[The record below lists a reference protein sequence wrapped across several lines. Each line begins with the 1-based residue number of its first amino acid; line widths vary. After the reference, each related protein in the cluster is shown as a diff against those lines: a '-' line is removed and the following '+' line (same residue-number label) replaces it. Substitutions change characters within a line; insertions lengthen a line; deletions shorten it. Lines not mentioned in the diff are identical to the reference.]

1 MPSVLVVESQPSIRT
16 VVRYQLESEGL
27 EGFFAE
33 DLEQAWQLLVAERP
47 SAAVV
52 EVNGGGDGWGFV
64 RRMRSDGRF
73 ESLPVVVLAGQLES
87 EVVEQAKRLA
97 CDYLSKPFAA
107 SVLLGKLD
115 ALMDN
120 ENRRGGGGANPVS
133 PEAAEPEQLRVDMVS
148 AVVIVLLDH
157 YRIEGSVHLPPE
169 LGRFSD
175 AWESIMRDPRL
186 FIPITDAR
194 VFPGDVEDEVGAPSF
209 LEVRKSDIRAVF
221 PRSALNGNGRNQS
234 EEAP

>member
-1 MPSVLVVESQPSIRT
+1 MPSVLVVESQSSIKT
-16 VVRYQLESEGL
+16 VVRYQLENEGF
-27 EGFFAE
+27 EGFFAD
-33 DLEQAWQLLVAERP
+33 DLEHAWQLLVSERP
-47 SAAVV
+47 DAAVV
-52 EVNGGGDGWGFV
+52 DVNGGGDGWGLV

-73 ESLPVVVLAGQLES
+73 ESLPIVVLAGRLES

-115 ALMDN
+115 SLITAQD
-120 ENRRGGGGANPVS
+120 GGRA
-133 PEAAEPEQLRVDMVS
+133 EAETTASSQPGTPEQLRVEMVS

-169 LGRFSD
+169 LPRFSD

-221 PRSALNGNGRNQS
+221 PRSALNGGRNAS
-234 EEAP
+234 EEASE